1 MGTKLGK
8 QTFAFDKPIYY
19 AGAYSVVGKKE
30 GEGPLG
36 KGFDIIMPDCK
47 WGEKSFEKAERKM
60 FKTAM
65 EGCVSS
71 AGIDMNQ
78 VDMVI
83 GGDLLNQIISASFA
97 VKDFPAPDT
106 PRIKELPLRSCLRLA
121 IIIFLLMTF

>member
-1 MGTKLGK
+1 MGRKLGK

-19 AGAYSVVGKKE
+19 IGAYSVVGDKE

-36 KGFDIIMPDCK
+36 KGFDVIMPDCK

-65 EGCVSS
+65 EGCVKI
-71 AGIDMNQ
+71 AGFNMSD

-97 VKDFPAPDT
+97 VADFEGSYVGVYGACST
-106 PRIKELPLRSCLRLA
+106 MALSLIH
-121 IIIFLLMTF
+121 I